1 MHSRSENSPGMCAIA
16 GVYFSSVRNGHWMKM
31 NWRLCRI
38 VRRISGWI
46 RRRTSRISKR
56 NILRKDISYAVL
68 HRIIESREFIQKF
81 DSMADAPEE
90 WRTYYTVARE
100 ILIHRSG
107 QNGEDLYLYDS
118 KLKKWYKSVS
128 GKKAEA
134 PEYTEEQKRAIA
146 DSERDTLISFHNHPA
161 SMTPGVEDINSAFQ
175 KGYRKGYVRCHNGRI
190 FEYTRASVFV
200 SETIYERKIAKLIK
214 KGYNVFDAQ
223 MNTIKELSKLYGFS
237 FKEVQ

>member
-1 MHSRSENSPGMCAIA
+1 M
-16 GVYFSSVRNGHWMKM
+16 
-31 NWRLCRI
+31 
-38 VRRISGWI
+38 
-46 RRRTSRISKR
+46 
-56 NILRKDISYAVL
+56 
-68 HRIIESREFIQKF
+68 
-81 DSMADAPEE
+81 
-90 WRTYYTVARE
+90 
-100 ILIHRSG
+100 
-107 QNGEDLYLYDS
+107 YLYDS

-146 DSERDTLISFHNHPA
+146 DSERDTLISFHNQPA